1 MSVHGH
7 LTRLHG
13 GTIGYLWVWNR
24 VMSVTLLHG
33 STIVTLLQCGTIVYL
48 WRWNRLRFLVVLR
61 SVVVLLPL
69 KVDFLWGMALR

>member
-33 STIVTLLQCGTIVYL
+33 GTIVYL
-48 WRWNRLRFLVVLR
+48 WGWNRLRFLVVLR